1 MQQLQTVYVIGKSDG
16 ARNQYKEQ
24 SILTANPGDLV
35 LMLYDGA
42 LRNIRMAR
50 MAFDDREIAL
60 ANRHTQ
66 KAQDIIDELI
76 KGLDFSYDISYDLIK
91 LYDFIMQELI
101 EANIGKDPEKLD
113 HAEELILDLKSTWE
127 EVLKQCRMQPAL
139 MAR

>member
-1 MQQLQTVYVIGKSDG
+1 MQQLQTIYVLGKADG

-35 LMLYDGA
+35 MMLYDGA
-42 LRNIRMAR
+42 LKNVRLARTAIRE
-50 MAFDDREIAL
+50 DEIGL
-60 ANRHTQ
+60 SNRHNQ

-101 EANIGKDPEKLD
+101 EANISKDQGKLSN
-113 HAEELILDLKSTWE
+113 AEDLIADLKSTWE
-127 EVLKQCRMQPAL
+127 EVVKQCRVQAMQ
-139 MAR
+139 MTR